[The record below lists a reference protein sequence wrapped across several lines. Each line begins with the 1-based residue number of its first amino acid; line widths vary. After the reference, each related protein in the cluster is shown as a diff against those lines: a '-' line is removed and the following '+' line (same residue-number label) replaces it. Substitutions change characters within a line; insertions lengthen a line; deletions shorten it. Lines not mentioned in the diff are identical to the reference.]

1 MMLITCM
8 IYFKYRIINKIMVM
22 NISVEL
28 GYNFGVYYKIL
39 IFIRVAFWLVHMVYK
54 FYWDILSLD
63 S

>member
-1 MMLITCM
+1 MPSFVKTIERKGVKPMMLITCM

-39 IFIRVAFWLVHMVYK
+39 IFIRVAF
-54 FYWDILSLD
+54 
-63 S
+63 